1 MGMLNDVVN
10 REAKICVVIMECQIM
25 SKNEEELLVEPKRYR
40 LQAIRTNMNTT
51 QAMNRQP
58 SRVKLCNTDRLCAIP
73 NVKYNSCKET

>member
-1 MGMLNDVVN
+1 V
-10 REAKICVVIMECQIM
+10 K
-25 SKNEEELLVEPKRYR
+25 PKRYR
-40 LQAIRTNMNTT
+40 LQAIKTNMNTT